1 MAAKRDPPFAQ
12 FNFVVD
18 VGDGGA
24 EGPDAGFQEVSNLG
38 LEIGVS
44 ELRSGVE
51 PTGRIR
57 KISGLNKAADVTLK
71 RGAMGSERLS
81 EWLAAVRSDDPGQH
95 RTVRI
100 TLRSEDR
107 KTVVA
112 AWVLSR
118 ARILKYTPGPLN
130 AKGGGEV
137 AIEALTLA
145 HEGLELDGS
154 N

>member
-81 EWLAAVRSDDPGQH
+81 EWLAAVRSGDPGQR
-95 RTVRI
+95 RTVRNHVAQ
-100 TLRSEDR
+100 RGPQDR
-107 KTVVA
+107 RRRL
-112 AWVLSR
+112 VLSR
-118 ARILKYTPGPLN
+118 ARHPQVHPRSPQRE
-130 AKGGGEV
+130 GGRRGRDQ
-137 AIEALTLA
+137 ALTLA